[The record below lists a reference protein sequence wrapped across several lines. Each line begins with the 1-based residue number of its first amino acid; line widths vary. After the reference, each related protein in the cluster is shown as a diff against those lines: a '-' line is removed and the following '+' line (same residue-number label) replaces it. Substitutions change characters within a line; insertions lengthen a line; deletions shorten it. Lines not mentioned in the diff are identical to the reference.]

1 MNKIINRR
9 NLPGIIAAVKYQALM
24 APPVILKFPPR
35 VADGNKT
42 FRYLRVM

>member
-1 MNKIINRR
+1 MNDYQPKKFVMEV
-9 NLPGIIAAVKYQALM
+9 AAVKYQALM

-42 FRYLRVM
+42 FRYLRDM